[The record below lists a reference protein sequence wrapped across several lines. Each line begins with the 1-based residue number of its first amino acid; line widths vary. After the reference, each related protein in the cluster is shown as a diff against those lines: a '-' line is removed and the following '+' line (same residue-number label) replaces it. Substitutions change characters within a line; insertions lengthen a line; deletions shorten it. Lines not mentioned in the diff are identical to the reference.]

1 MRRMLQSY
9 GGVDIVVG
17 GGYAFFSSF
26 LTLFSHNDDRILIL
40 VWFIEMAVRRMVM
53 MAMGMR
59 ISRNIHMPTHKREK
73 KNSSNEAPKC
83 DGDKRQ

>member
-1 MRRMLQSY
+1 MKRMIQSY
-9 GGVDIVVG
+9 GVVATVVG
-17 GGYAFFSSF
+17 GGYFFSSF

-53 MAMGMR
+53 MAMRMR
-59 ISRNIHMPTHKREK
+59 ISRNIHMPTHKRK